1 MYDASVYD
9 ASVYDASVY
18 DASVYDASVYD
29 AMAMVTQLECLMGAI
44 DEVKLAHRAKSW
56 PERPQT

>member
-1 MYDASVYD
+1 MYD